1 MRFTLRL
8 SYNGA
13 PFCGWQLQKTGTS
26 VQSELQKTL
35 SMLLG
40 CDISVTGAGRTDAG
54 VNAVN
59 YIAHFDVPDGIQADP
74 EFLKY
79 KLNAILPKAIAIH
92 EIAPTDGDFHA
103 RFSAVSREY
112 RYFLHRK
119 KDPFMEN
126 FSYFCVYPLD
136 IDRMN
141 RAAAMLI
148 GEHDFK
154 CFEKTGGNNLTSLCT
169 VYEAKWEYYS
179 PAHVSLMG
187 YTAESGDYLV
197 FTIRANRFLRNMVRA
212 IVGSL
217 IDVGREKRE
226 TEWFGNLIMNG
237 SRSDAGESVPG
248 KALFLS
254 EVSY

>member
-1 MRFTLRL
+1 M
-8 SYNGA
+8 
-13 PFCGWQLQKTGTS
+13 LQ
-26 VQSELQKTL
+26 
-35 SMLLG
+35 G

-79 KLNAILPKAIAIH
+79 KLNAILPKAIAVH
-92 EIAPTDGDFHA
+92 EVAPADGDFHA

-187 YTAESGDYLV
+187 YTAGPGDYLV

-217 IDVGREKRE
+217 IDVGRGKRE